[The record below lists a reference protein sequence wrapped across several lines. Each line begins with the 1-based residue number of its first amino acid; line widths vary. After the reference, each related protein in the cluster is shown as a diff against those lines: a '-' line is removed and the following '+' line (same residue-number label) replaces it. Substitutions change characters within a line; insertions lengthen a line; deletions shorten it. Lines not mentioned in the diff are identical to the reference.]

1 MRFHYFWINGA
12 VQEVDQNA
20 MNAFIQS
27 GEGADQLCVDCG
39 ASEPATT
46 YGFYNKNGSWH
57 HVPYDEFPAEF
68 KTHLLLLGI
77 TP

>member
-12 VQEVDQNA
+12 VREVDATELNT
-20 MNAFIQS
+20 FIWD
-27 GEGADQLCVDCG
+27 GGGDGQLCVDSE
-39 ASEPATT
+39 ASSPETT
-46 YGFYNKNGSWH
+46 YGFYNYKGGWN
-57 HVPYDEFPAEF
+57 HVPYDQFPAEF